1 MEDVRYHPLSPSVQ
15 SILMLTLFTA
25 AYSEP
30 DRFNIDAFHGGTKT
44 MLNTCKPRGGHFLR
58 QDVAAFDTNFFS
70 ISESEASAMD
80 PQARIMLEI
89 AYEAFENA
97 GLPLEKIA
105 GTDTSCFV
113 GNFTTDY
120 REMLLRDPD
129 FVPLYSM
136 SGSGQ
141 ELISNRISWFYDLRG
156 PSFTLGTACSSSL
169 VALHQACQSIRTGES
184 RVALVGGSNL
194 LLNPDMF
201 MMLSNMQF
209 LAQDG
214 TCKSFD
220 AKGDGYGRGEGF
232 AAVIL
237 KRVDDA
243 VRDGDI
249 IRAIIRGT
257 GVNQDGK
264 TKGITVPSAAAQAS
278 LIRSTYLNA
287 GIDFAHTHYVESHV
301 RSTICSPLL

>member
-1 MEDVRYHPLSPSVQ
+1 
-15 SILMLTLFTA
+15 MLLKATC
-25 AYSEP
+25 SEP
-30 DRFNIDAFHGGTKT
+30 DRFNINAFHSGTKKK
-44 MLNTCKPRGGHFLR
+44 LNMSKTRRGHFVR
-58 QDVAAFDTNFFS
+58 QDISAFDANFFG
-70 ISESEASAMD
+70 ISETEASAMD

-105 GTDTSCFV
+105 GTDTSCYV
-113 GNFTTDY
+113 GNFMTDY
-120 REMLLRDPD
+120 REMILRDPD
-129 FVPLYSM
+129 FAPLYTL

-141 ELISNRISWFYDLRG
+141 EAISNRISWFYDLRG
-156 PSFTLGTACSSSL
+156 PSLTVGSACSSSL

-184 RVALVGGSNL
+184 SVSIVGGSNL

-209 LAQDG
+209 LAEDG

-237 KRVDDA
+237 KRVDHA

-249 IRAIIRGT
+249 IRAVIRGT

-264 TKGITVPSAAAQAS
+264 TKGLTVPSEEAQAS
-278 LIRSTYLNA
+278 LIRSTYRHA
-287 GIDFAHTHYVESHV
+287 GIDFAQTRYIEAHVSFAPHSRALQGPGSHDK
-301 RSTICSPLL
+301 

>member
-1 MEDVRYHPLSPSVQ
+1 
-15 SILMLTLFTA
+15 MLTLIEA

-30 DRFNIDAFHGGTKT
+30 DRFNVNAFHSGTKT
-44 MLNTCKPRGGHFLR
+44 KLNTSKPRGGHFLR
-58 QDVAAFDTNFFS
+58 QDVAEFDANFFS
-70 ISESEASAMD
+70 ISETEASAMD

-105 GTDTSCFV
+105 GTDTSCYI

-129 FVPLYSM
+129 FAPLYTL

-141 ELISNRISWFYDLRG
+141 ELLSNRISWFYDLRG
-156 PSFTLGTACSSSL
+156 PNFTLGTACSSSL

-184 RVALVGGSNL
+184 SVSIVGGSNL

-232 AAVIL
+232 AAVII
-237 KRVDDA
+237 KRVDHA

-249 IRAIIRGT
+249 IRAVIRGT

-264 TKGITVPSAAAQAS
+264 TKGITVPSAEAQAN
-278 LIRSTYLNA
+278 LIRSTYLHA
-287 GIDFAHTHYVESHV
+287 GIDFAHTHYVEAHV
-301 RSTICSPLL
+301 CFGTRLHPL

>member
-1 MEDVRYHPLSPSVQ
+1 MEDVCYYPISPSRQ
-15 SILMLTLFTA
+15 SVFVLTLIEA

-30 DRFNIDAFHGGTKT
+30 DRFNINAFHSGTKT
-44 MLNTCKPRGGHFLR
+44 KLNTSKPRGGHFLR
-58 QDVAAFDTNFFS
+58 QDVAAFDANFFS

-105 GTDTSCFV
+105 GTDTSCYV

-156 PSFTLGTACSSSL
+156 PSFTLGTACSS
-169 VALHQACQSIRTGES
+169 
-184 RVALVGGSNL
+184 
-194 LLNPDMF
+194 
-201 MMLSNMQF
+201 
-209 LAQDG
+209 
-214 TCKSFD
+214 
-220 AKGDGYGRGEGF
+220 
-232 AAVIL
+232 
-237 KRVDDA
+237 
-243 VRDGDI
+243 
-249 IRAIIRGT
+249 
-257 GVNQDGK
+257 
-264 TKGITVPSAAAQAS
+264 
-278 LIRSTYLNA
+278 
-287 GIDFAHTHYVESHV
+287 
-301 RSTICSPLL
+301 

>member
-1 MEDVRYHPLSPSVQ
+1 
-15 SILMLTLFTA
+15 
-25 AYSEP
+25 
-30 DRFNIDAFHGGTKT
+30 
-44 MLNTCKPRGGHFLR
+44 
-58 QDVAAFDTNFFS
+58 
-70 ISESEASAMD
+70 MD

-97 GLPLEKIA
+97 GLAFNRIM

-129 FVPLYSM
+129 FAPLYTL

-141 ELISNRISWFYDLRG
+141 ETISNRISWFYDLQG
-156 PSFTLGTACSSSL
+156 ASVTLGTACSSSL
-169 VALHQACQSIRTGES
+169 VALHLACESIRTGDS
-184 RVALVGGSNL
+184 NMSLVGGSNL

-214 TCKSFD
+214 KCKSFD

-232 AAVIL
+232 AAIIL
-237 KRVDDA
+237 KQVDQA
-243 VRDGDI
+243 VRDGDP

-257 GVNQDGK
+257 GVNQNGK
-264 TKGITVPSAAAQAS
+264 SKGITNPSGVAQAK
-278 LIRSTYLNA
+278 LIRSTYLQA
-287 GIDFAHTHYVESHV
+287 GLDFKNTRYVEAHV
-301 RSTICSPLL
+301 CSS

>member
-1 MEDVRYHPLSPSVQ
+1 MIV
-15 SILMLTLFTA
+15 LTLVKA

-30 DRFNIDAFHGGTKT
+30 DRFNINAFHSGTKT
-44 MLNTCKPRGGHFLR
+44 KLNTSKPRGGHFLR
-58 QDVAAFDTNFFS
+58 QDVAAFDANFFS

-97 GLPLEKIA
+97 GLPLETIA
-105 GTDTSCFV
+105 GTDTSCYV

-141 ELISNRISWFYDLRG
+141 ELISNRISWFYDLCG

-184 RVALVGGSNL
+184 SMAIVGGSNL

-209 LAQDG
+209 LARDG

-237 KRVDDA
+237 KRVDHA

-264 TKGITVPSAAAQAS
+264 TKGITVPSAAAQAN
-278 LIRSTYLNA
+278 LIRSTYLHA
-287 GIDFAHTHYVESHV
+287 GIDFAHTRYVEAHV
-301 RSTICSPLL
+301 GFTTRSPLL